1 MQLKALLL
9 TAFAAGALAT
19 PFGPPSWWHPRPTS
33 TCLTDAAATS
43 LATAFQSMLTNPDR
57 NAANATGQAILADS
71 FNETSDSILSLEGQP
86 LGTVTFPGKQFYLN
100 NVVHAPPIPAINTI
114 DIVHDCTKIVWYWVA
129 EGLGNS
135 KYPVKGFN
143 LLYTTNAGTQISD
156 NYVEFNSLAWG
167 ADIFNKAVNLTA
179 TL

>member
-9 TAFAAGALAT
+9 PVLAAGALAS
-19 PFGPPSWWHPRPTS
+19 PQRPGWWHPRPTS

-43 LATAFQSMLTNPDR
+43 LAEAFSSMLTNPDR
-57 NAANATGQAILADS
+57 SAANATGQAIIADGYS
-71 FNETSDSILSLEGQP
+71 ETSDSILSLEHEP
-86 LGTVTFPGKQFYLN
+86 LGTVTFAGKQFYLK
-100 NVVHAPPIPAINTI
+100 NVVNAPPIPAIATL

-129 EGLGNS
+129 TGLG
-135 KYPVKGFN
+135 KGTYEVKGFN
-143 LLYTTNAGTQISD
+143 LMYTTNAGTQIID

-167 ADIFNKAVNLTA
+167 ADIHNTAVNMTT